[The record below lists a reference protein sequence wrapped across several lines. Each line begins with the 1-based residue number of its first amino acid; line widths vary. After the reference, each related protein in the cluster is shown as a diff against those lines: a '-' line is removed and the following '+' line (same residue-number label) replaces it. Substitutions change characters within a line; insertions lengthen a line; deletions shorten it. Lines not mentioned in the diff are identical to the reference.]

1 MGASEYQDRF
11 LLKGASL
18 LALWFAQP
26 HRPTRDIDL
35 LGFSS
40 SEISDV
46 ETIFRDICLSK
57 TREDDGFLFK
67 AESVKAAE
75 IKEDQEYGGGVKI
88 TLAAFTG
95 KARINLQIDVCFG
108 DAVTLQPETV
118 MFPTMLDFPT
128 PILRA
133 SSEGNGN
140 CRKI

>member
-1 MGASEYQDRF
+1 MIEPKKNVAASVHQSLYNRARESGEDFNGLLIRYANKRFLYRLGASEYQDRF

-57 TREDDGFLFK
+57 TREDDGLLFK

-75 IKEDQEYGGGVKI
+75 IKEDQEYRRRENYSGGVY
-88 TLAAFTG
+88 G
-95 KARINLQIDVCFG
+95 KSANQS
-108 DAVTLQPETV
+108 A
-118 MFPTMLDFPT
+118 
-128 PILRA
+128 
-133 SSEGNGN
+133 N
-140 CRKI
+140 